1 MDIAKIV
8 NSQITNLEK
17 LKNILFHIV
26 TGILLISLLLLYL
39 YNNNS
44 YGLFPSILFKG
55 LIIIIVSAIS
65 LTFEYFH
72 IVRDI
77 KYNEFLFQSLIEDK
91 LMQSDF

>member
-17 LKNILFHIV
+17 LKKILFYLV
-26 TGILLISLLLLYL
+26 TGILLSSLLLLYL

-44 YGLFPSILFKG
+44 YGLFPLILFTV
-55 LIIIIVSAIS
+55 LIIVIVSAIS

-72 IVRDI
+72 IVREI
-77 KYNEFLFQSLIEDK
+77 RYNELLLQSLMEDK
-91 LMQSDF
+91 TYA